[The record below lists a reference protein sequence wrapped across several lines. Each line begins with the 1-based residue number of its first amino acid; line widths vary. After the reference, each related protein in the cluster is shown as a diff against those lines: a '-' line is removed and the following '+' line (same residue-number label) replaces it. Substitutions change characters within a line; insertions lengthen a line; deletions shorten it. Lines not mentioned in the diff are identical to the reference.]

1 MKNNSHRNLLK
12 RFLPYYNKYIGI
24 LLFDLLCA
32 FLSTICALVFPL
44 IVREITNRVMLD
56 ASSITIQWL
65 LTVGLIY
72 VFLVILEALSTYY
85 MQSRGH
91 IMGAM
96 METDM
101 RSELFNH
108 LQQLSFSYFN
118 NTKIGQIMSRITT
131 DLFDITE
138 FAHHGPEE
146 ATISTVK
153 ILAAFVILLNVN
165 IKLTLIIF
173 AFLPLL
179 FIATVY
185 FNKKLRSGFRAY
197 RHQVGEINAQVE
209 DTLLGMRV
217 VQSFTN
223 EELENQKFSMAN
235 NEFLEIKKKQYHSM
249 GAFNSTARLLEGLM
263 RIVVVIAGAF
273 FFVNKQINAGD
284 YASYLLYI
292 NTLLISIRQLVM
304 FSEQFQRGMT
314 GLERFFNILDEPF
327 EIKNSKNAIKLD
339 NIKGDILFDDVSFA
353 YSDGDGRTVLN
364 KLTLNI
370 PQGKNVALVGP
381 SGSGK
386 TTLCNLIPRFYDVTS
401 GRVLLDGIDI
411 RNIDLK
417 NLRDSIG
424 MVQQDVY
431 LFSGTI
437 LENISYGRPDA
448 SEEDIV
454 AAAKSAGA
462 HDFIMELPHGYETYV
477 GERGIK
483 LSGGQKQ
490 RISIARV
497 FLKDPPILL
506 LDEATS
512 SLDNESEYL
521 VQKSLNELTKGR
533 TTLTIAHRLTTIQNA
548 DIILVLTDDGLVE
561 KGTHENLLKED
572 GIYAKLYTRYTCQ
585 EGNDD

>member
-1 MKNNSHRNLLK
+1 MNNISHKNLLK
-12 RFLPYYNKYIGI
+12 RFLPYYKKYIGI

-65 LTVGLIY
+65 LIIGVIYIFLI
-72 VFLVILEALSTYY
+72 VLEALSTYY

-454 AAAKSAGA
+454 AAAKSSGA
-462 HDFIMELPHGYETYV
+462 HDFIIELPHGYETYV

-572 GIYAKLYTRYTCQ
+572 GIYAKLYARYTCQ

>member
-1 MKNNSHRNLLK
+1 MKNISHKNLLK
-12 RFLPYYNKYIGI
+12 RFLPYYKKYIGI

-56 ASSITIQWL
+56 SSSITVQWL
-65 LTVGLIY
+65 LTVGVIY
-72 VFLVILEALSTYY
+72 IFLVILEALSTYY

-153 ILAAFVILLNVN
+153 ILAAFIILLNVN
-165 IKLTLIIF
+165 VKLTLIIF

-235 NEFLEIKKKQYHSM
+235 NEFLEIKKKQYNVMVH
-249 GAFNSTARLLEGLM
+249 L
-263 RIVVVIAGAF
+263 IVLQG
-273 FFVNKQINAGD
+273 
-284 YASYLLYI
+284 YLK
-292 NTLLISIRQLVM
+292 V
-304 FSEQFQRGMT
+304 
-314 GLERFFNILDEPF
+314 
-327 EIKNSKNAIKLD
+327 
-339 NIKGDILFDDVSFA
+339 
-353 YSDGDGRTVLN
+353 
-364 KLTLNI
+364 
-370 PQGKNVALVGP
+370 
-381 SGSGK
+381 
-386 TTLCNLIPRFYDVTS
+386 
-401 GRVLLDGIDI
+401 
-411 RNIDLK
+411 
-417 NLRDSIG
+417 
-424 MVQQDVY
+424 
-431 LFSGTI
+431 
-437 LENISYGRPDA
+437 
-448 SEEDIV
+448 
-454 AAAKSAGA
+454 
-462 HDFIMELPHGYETYV
+462 
-477 GERGIK
+477 
-483 LSGGQKQ
+483 
-490 RISIARV
+490 
-497 FLKDPPILL
+497 
-506 LDEATS
+506 
-512 SLDNESEYL
+512 
-521 VQKSLNELTKGR
+521 
-533 TTLTIAHRLTTIQNA
+533 
-548 DIILVLTDDGLVE
+548 
-561 KGTHENLLKED
+561 
-572 GIYAKLYTRYTCQ
+572 
-585 EGNDD
+585 